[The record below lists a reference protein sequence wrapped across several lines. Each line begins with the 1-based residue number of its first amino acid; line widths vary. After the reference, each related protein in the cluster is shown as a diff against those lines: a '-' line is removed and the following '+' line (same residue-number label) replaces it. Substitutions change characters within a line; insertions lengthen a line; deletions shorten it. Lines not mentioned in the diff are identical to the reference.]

1 MSAAVERPEVTT
13 TIARTTTVKT
23 IAVDTWCLGAYARNH
38 GVHVYS
44 SKLLEHFR
52 ELAPKHGVEI
62 VPYACRRADND
73 ANLFL
78 ESPGFR
84 PKETALLRFNR
95 LWRFGGACALA
106 RLQKVDLTFSPH
118 CTSLYFQ
125 RIAPAVVTIH
135 DVIPLRLPWASKRIT
150 ETVRFCLWSA
160 AKFSRA
166 IITVSQHS
174 KAELLEAYGIPE
186 SKVFVVYNGCDS
198 SVFNDL
204 APDPDQLRRL
214 LEKLGIA
221 RPYILHHGAIK
232 PNKNLKRL
240 IESYRLLAERRRD
253 LGFDLVLAG
262 PPGWEF
268 QDVLRA
274 ARQGPGNVI
283 LSGALSQEDLVLLIK
298 GAQLA
303 VFPSL
308 YEGFCLP
315 MVEAMACGVATI
327 SADRNC
333 LPEISGG
340 VLKYFDPES
349 VEEMSNC
356 IDQALQSDD
365 LRRELSEKGLARARR
380 FDWKQC
386 AEETLGVLKEHLEI
400 RPQP

>member
-1 MSAAVERPEVTT
+1 MSAAVERPEVM
-13 TIARTTTVKT
+13 AATVCPTSAKT
-23 IAVDTWCLGAYARNH
+23 IAVDTWCLGSYARNH

-44 SKLLEHFR
+44 TQLLKHFK
-52 ELAPKHGVEI
+52 ELAPKQGVEV
-62 VPYACRRADND
+62 VPYSSRQADND
-73 ANLFL
+73 ANLLL

-84 PKETALLRFNR
+84 PRETALLGFNR
-95 LWRFGGACALA
+95 LWRFGGACMLA
-106 RLQKVDLTFSPH
+106 KLQKADLIFSPH

-160 AKFSRA
+160 ARFSRA

-174 KAELLEAYGIPE
+174 KAELLEAYRIPE

-198 SVFNDL
+198 SVFNSFPP
-204 APDPDQLRRL
+204 APEQLQGL
-214 LEKLGIA
+214 LGRLGIA

-232 PNKNLKRL
+232 PNKNLKSL
-240 IESYRLLAERRRD
+240 IMSYDLLAQRHRSFE
-253 LGFDLVLAG
+253 FDLVLAG
-262 PPGWEF
+262 PLGWEY
-268 QDVLRA
+268 QDVLTA
-274 ARQGPGNVI
+274 ANQGRGRVI
-283 LSGALSQEDLVLLIK
+283 LTGALSQEDLALLIK

-315 MVEAMACGVATI
+315 MVEAMACGVPTI
-327 SADRNC
+327 SADRSC

-340 VLKYFDPES
+340 VLKYFNPES

-356 IDQALQSDD
+356 IDQVLQSDG
-365 LRRELSEKGLARARR
+365 LRRELSEKGLARARQ
-380 FDWKQC
+380 FDWKRC
-386 AEETLGVLKEHLEI
+386 AEETFAVLTQQLAI
-400 RPQP
+400 GA